1 MCHGA
6 RNCKNAWFT
15 HFAAVNLDLPHFLLQ
30 RSLHRKQARAEEF
43 WPRSTLHRSFER
55 FQTINLS
62 FRLAVALCSTVIRYR
77 GKGVLRDVGK
87 ALGLPES
94 LTKTLSSQVWSRTE
108 GVEAKHAESLNLNMA
123 DRRLRLAWVTT
134 GRFLEAFGLASLR
147 DLPEIERVQ
156 DEGAIEADALLDR
169 AWDTGDSDL
178 TDGES
183 EFDKVEDLCPATAT
197 DDTD

>member
-1 MCHGA
+1 M
-6 RNCKNAWFT
+6 
-15 HFAAVNLDLPHFLLQ
+15 
-30 RSLHRKQARAEEF
+30 
-43 WPRSTLHRSFER
+43 
-55 FQTINLS
+55 
-62 FRLAVALCSTVIRYR
+62 
-77 GKGVLRDVGK
+77 LRDVGK

-94 LTKTLSSQVWSRTE
+94 LTKTLSSQVWGRTE

>member
-1 MCHGA
+1 M
-6 RNCKNAWFT
+6 
-15 HFAAVNLDLPHFLLQ
+15 
-30 RSLHRKQARAEEF
+30 
-43 WPRSTLHRSFER
+43 
-55 FQTINLS
+55 
-62 FRLAVALCSTVIRYR
+62 IRYR

-94 LTKTLSSQVWSRTE
+94 LTKTLSSQVWGRTE